1 MNIDQL
7 RLSPTAR
14 KAAEFIY
21 SKHPYVIFTSGR
33 RDAAEQA
40 HAMACNV
47 VTDRNWIM
55 RTYLRGAA
63 LQTAVDVHRVQG
75 GSWNVSAIESVL
87 CDAMLSLTDAELRGL
102 SRHYTG
108 DAFDIKPI
116 QGEQGHAVLDT
127 IKAMKL
133 DPSFD
138 LEKFLTKEG
147 DLIRWHLQFLASI
160 EV

>member
-7 RLSPTAR
+7 RLSPTAK
-14 KAAEFIY
+14 KAALFILD
-21 SKHPYVIFTSGR
+21 KHPYVQFTSGR
-33 RDAAEQA
+33 RDATEQA
-40 HAMACNV
+40 HAMACNI
-47 VTDRNWIM
+47 VTDPKWIM
-55 RTYLRGAA
+55 RTYIRGAA

-75 GSWNVSAIESVL
+75 GAWNVSAIEGVL

-108 DAFDIKPI
+108 DAFDLKPI
-116 QGEQGHAVLDT
+116 NGEQGQAVLAT
-127 IKAMKL
+127 IKEMKL

-147 DLIRWHLQFLASI
+147 DLVRWHLQFLPSV